1 MTNLQKQTELL
12 EARANEAELL
22 GQLAC
27 EPETRAYNR
36 RSLMSFATRPKGHFA
51 RHASKWLRPR
61 CNARLSRLSRRLL

>member
-1 MTNLQKQTELL
+1 MTNNLQKQIELL

-36 RSLMSFATRPKGHFA
+36 RLADE
-51 RHASKWLRPR
+51 LRDE
-61 CNARLSRLSRRLL
+61 AMGLRREACEQVA